1 MEQTDAD
8 ARAHR
13 ITHQTNLGNITDRI
27 GPLVSEPFVTMMTE
41 RIREIAVQ
49 REHRVLHE

>member
-27 GPLVSEPFVTMMTE
+27 GPLVSY
-41 RIREIAVQ
+41 
-49 REHRVLHE
+49 HS